1 MTIDNFRE
9 EDFILP
15 AGEEKSYFGN
25 EVFRLTIGNK
35 DGTEVFLNGK
45 KLDVPESKE
54 NVVKDFI
61 INPKLIE

>member
-1 MTIDNFRE
+1 MRK
-9 EDFILP
+9 ILIGVGVLVI
-15 AGEEKSYFGN
+15 AVIAIVTFL
-25 EVFRLTIGNK
+25 FRLTIGNK